1 MDTTDGTRSVLRVL
15 AHGRSNIHHICQ
27 QSGHSEAAADEALAT
42 LTDAGLAMEVDR
54 GLYAITSAGID
65 ALDRPYPDAA
75 GFLRETSIVH
85 DAPEIKTV
93 RLRGDRGLVELQV
106 DERSVVVLADALLT
120 VLKDTHSGHEAIA
133 ALERLVSATES

>member
-1 MDTTDGTRSVLRVL
+1 MDITDSTRNVLQVL

-27 QSGHSEAAADEALAT
+27 QTGYSKTATQEALAT
-42 LTDAGLAMEVDR
+42 LSEAGLAMEVDR

-65 ALDRPYPDAA
+65 TLEQPYPDAA
-75 GFLRETSIVH
+75 GFLREASIIH
-85 DAPEIKTV
+85 DTPEIKTV

-120 VLKDTHSGHEAIA
+120 VLEDTHSGHA
-133 ALERLVSATES
+133 AVIELERLASAEL